1 VVNLRKLTSSDIFK
15 WAAGIGAIL
24 TLVVAMAWGVPP
36 YLKSEVHDLYDAEV
50 AAAGPS
56 QEVKDLIAEMKVVQA
71 GNIRV
76 EGRVDTLV
84 VKVDDFSIRFIAYL
98 ERQAERNQ

>member
-1 VVNLRKLTSSDIFK
+1 MNLPKLATSDVFK
-15 WAAGIGAIL
+15 WAAGISTVIAI
-24 TLVVAMAWGVPP
+24 VVAMAWGVPP
-36 YLKSEVHDLYDAEV
+36 YLKAEVHTLYDAEV

-56 QEVKDLIAEMKVVQA
+56 QEVLILIAKVEVVEA
-71 GNIRV
+71 GLIRV
-76 EGRVDTLV
+76 EARGEATG

>member
-1 VVNLRKLTSSDIFK
+1 VVNLPKLTSNEIFK
-15 WAAGIGAIL
+15 WAAGIGSIL
-24 TLVVAMAWGVPP
+24 VLVTAMVWGVPP

-56 QEVKDLIAEMKVVQA
+56 QEVKDLIAEMKAVQA
-71 GNIRV
+71 GQIRV